1 VHELSLVQ
9 ALLREIEAVAI
20 AHRATAVRRVTIQ
33 IGPLSGVDP
42 GLLSSAFAV
51 ARGTGLAANAELFV
65 ESAPVRVRCRN
76 CGMESDATANR
87 LLCGQCGGYRTT
99 LLSGDEMILRRV
111 ELSVHDASDAALHSG

>member
-51 ARGTGLAANAELFV
+51 ARGAGLAANAELFV

-111 ELSVHDASDAALHSG
+111 ELSVQDASDAARHSG